1 MTLNVIFQVYWIQLK
16 MMFIILYVMSVFIT
30 LEIMIFATK
39 KMKKNLNINFKCEG
53 YITLWKLF

>member
-1 MTLNVIFQVYWIQLK
+1 
-16 MMFIILYVMSVFIT
+16 MFIILYVMSVFIT